1 MITLY
6 VSWIRSTM
14 FDESAASVPTTAKS
28 KTSLRLY
35 ITTAVSTKNYAT

>member
-6 VSWIRSTM
+6 VSRIRSTM

-28 KTSLRLY
+28 KTPLRLY
-35 ITTAVSTKNYAT
+35 KTNISKNKN